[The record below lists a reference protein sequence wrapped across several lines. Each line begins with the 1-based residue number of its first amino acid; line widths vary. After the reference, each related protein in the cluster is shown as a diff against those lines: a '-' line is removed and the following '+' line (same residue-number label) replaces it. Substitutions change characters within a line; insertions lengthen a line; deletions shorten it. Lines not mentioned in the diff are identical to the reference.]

1 MKEPKPRSDR
11 AFQLDQ
17 WLAAHQKHCWIILAA
32 LALIGAAVITYRA
45 PKNTSTVL
53 SIALAIGLMLLYT
66 WVSNA
71 PVRAIR
77 EWVRR
82 LREET
87 DHGINNSVSNQ
98 GFLDF
103 LLLLEKTL
111 PSLRRKE
118 LAFTIVQTKASA
130 LYHLGRKEEALALLR
145 SFNQIWDPRQKEILD
160 ELIQKISGEAERPE
174 NEPKEQP

>member
-32 LALIGAAVITYRA
+32 LALIGAAAITYLA

-53 SIALAIGLMLLYT
+53 SVALAIGLMLLYT

-82 LREET
+82 LQEET
-87 DHGINNSVSNQ
+87 KNGIENPATNQ
-98 GFLDF
+98 AFLNF
-103 LLLLEKTL
+103 LLQLEKTR
-111 PSLRRKE
+111 PALRKKE
-118 LAFTIVQTKASA
+118 LAFPITQTKAFA
-130 LYHLGRKEEALALLR
+130 LYHLGRKDEALSLLR
-145 SFNQIWDPRQKEILD
+145 SFNQIWDPRQKEIID
-160 ELIQKISGEAERPE
+160 ELIRKFTCEEERTDT
-174 NEPKEQP
+174 EPKEQP

>member
-11 AFQLDQ
+11 AFGLDQ
-17 WLAAHQKHCWIILAA
+17 WIALRQKQCWIVLAAAA
-32 LALIGAAVITYRA
+32 LVGAAAITYLA

-53 SIALAIGLMLLYT
+53 SVALAIGLMLVYS

-87 DHGINNSVSNQ
+87 NNGIENPVTNQ
-98 GFLDF
+98 AFLDF

-118 LAFTIVQTKASA
+118 LAFPIVQTKASA

-145 SFNQIWDPRQKEILD
+145 SFDQIWDPRQKEILD
-160 ELIQKISGEAERPE
+160 ELIQKISGKNEHTDT
-174 NEPKEQP
+174 EPKEQP